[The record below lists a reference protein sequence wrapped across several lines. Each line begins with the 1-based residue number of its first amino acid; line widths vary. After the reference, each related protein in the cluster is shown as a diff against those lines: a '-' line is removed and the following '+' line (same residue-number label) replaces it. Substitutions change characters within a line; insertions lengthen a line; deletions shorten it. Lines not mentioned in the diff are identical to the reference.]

1 MATSVSPCLL
11 RHRVMRGDVS
21 HHQGLTREF
30 FSAQLHIFEIKGG
43 SEGPRMIGREDT
55 GTLSTNHMRAF
66 RPSFS
71 KAETGF
77 KWDKVDRMVSGQ
89 SA

>member
-1 MATSVSPCLL
+1 
-11 RHRVMRGDVS
+11 
-21 HHQGLTREF
+21 
-30 FSAQLHIFEIKGG
+30 
-43 SEGPRMIGREDT
+43 MIGRENT

-77 KWDKVDRMVSGQ
+77 NSEGVTRNGDRTGPTVLCMASCCASGPPGLNRPTR
-89 SA
+89 AFTCPLPGTTA